1 MSIFNG
7 SQQCCST
14 DTAGSSTVFTG
25 SSSALDAFGRLR
37 ISQPYTLFD
46 SHQHYQA
53 DQSFVSNVANNGTI
67 TYIQNMSACN
77 LMCSN
82 VLGSFAAR
90 ETKYVFTY
98 QPGKSLLIM
107 NSFVMAPNSDGLV
120 QRVGYF
126 DSTDGIYVELSD
138 QLYMVRRS
146 NSLGTITNTRVA
158 QSAWNND
165 RLDGFGPS
173 GMTIDLTKSQ
183 IFWTDIEWL
192 GVGSVRTGFILDGR
206 YIICHIFNHANFL
219 KYPYMTSA
227 IGPVRYE
234 ITNTTGTAPASN
246 LMQICSTVIS
256 EGGYDQQFSLHSNIA
271 YFSQSM
277 TLGVWYPLM
286 SIRMAPGYLD
296 GVVQMRQVELVVTT
310 SDTVQWA
317 LWSNVTSANLGS
329 PVFGPHISSSTIQ
342 FNANATTFTTTTCR
356 QFASGIASGTN
367 QAASKSSL
375 ELGRYISQIGRDSFT
390 GTSDIITLGVTNIK
404 PGASAVTIQALLS
417 WNELF

>member
-1 MSIFNG
+1 
-7 SQQCCST
+7 
-14 DTAGSSTVFTG
+14 
-25 SSSALDAFGRLR
+25 
-37 ISQPYTLFD
+37 
-46 SHQHYQA
+46 
-53 DQSFVSNVANNGTI
+53 
-67 TYIQNMSACN
+67 MSACN

-82 VLGSFAAR
+82 TIGSFAAR

-107 NSFVMAPNSDGLV
+107 TSLVMAPKSDGLV

-126 DSTDGIYVELSD
+126 DSSDGIFVELSD

-146 NSLGTITNTRVA
+146 NSLGTVTNTKVA

-173 GMTIDLTKSQ
+173 GMTIDMTKSH

-192 GVGSVRTGFILDGR
+192 GVGSVRTGFVLDGK
-206 YIICHIFNHANFL
+206 YVICHIFNHANFL
-219 KYPYMTSA
+219 NYPYMTSA
-227 IGPVRYE
+227 ISPVRYE
-234 ITNTTGTAPASN
+234 ITNTAGTAPASN

-256 EGGYDQQFSLHSNIA
+256 EGGYDQQYNLHSNIA

-286 SIRMAPGYLD
+286 SIRLAPGYLD
-296 GVVQMRQVELVVTT
+296 GVVQMRQVELVITT
-310 SDTVQWA
+310 ADTVQWA
-317 LWSNVTSANLGS
+317 LWSNVTAANLGS
-329 PVFGPHISSSTIQ
+329 PVFGPHISSPTIQ
-342 FNANATTFTTTTCR
+342 FNANATTFTTTTCQ
-356 QFASGIASGTN
+356 QFASGMVSGTN
-367 QAASKSSL
+367 QASAQSII
-375 ELGRYISQIGRDSFT
+375 ELGRYNSQIGRDSFT
-390 GTSDIITLGVTNIK
+390 GTSDIITLAVMSIK